1 MTKYLAN
8 DFASIEAF
16 VGEIDRLNDKQLRW
30 FLAGLVNAGLIN
42 LDFDNKEEF
51 TKLSEFAVAVGTMPS
66 EEDCAI
72 AAMNFQDDETIAE
85 LTEETILHIE
95 SGKDDAPNS
104 DAIGGWNQNELTL
117 ATGILEYA
125 QTV

>member
-1 MTKYLAN
+1 MNKYLAN
-8 DFASIEAF
+8 DSKSIEAF

-30 FLAGLVNAGLIN
+30 FLAGLVNAGLMN
-42 LDFDNKEEF
+42 LSFENKEEF
-51 TKLSEFAVAVGTMPS
+51 DKLSEFAVAIGTMPS
-66 EEDCAI
+66 EEDCVVAG
-72 AAMNFQDDETIAE
+72 MNYQSDETIAE
-85 LTEETILHIE
+85 LTEETIQHIE
-95 SGKDDAPNS
+95 SGNDDTPGS